1 MRLITASQAWTDA
14 QHESNISI
22 SAVAIDS
29 AASATIAKKSRERL
43 HETIFAAIG
52 DDKEERIMVA
62 RQRISLSETRRT
74 PIGKSTHRAAHLM
87 TIRKVLRAIGTLPF
101 QVQHLGH
108 YLYHPCLS
116 MRHVMN
122 AQQLISASVDFSGM
136 SDAKLAKA
144 ECMVTV
150 ALQSYKAE
158 VHGGQQ
164 WGPARVTEAMME
176 FYGVTIEPKHWNRD
190 WLTLWGQL
198 RAVIHEVD
206 IQAQQPVWQ
215 VIHTEK
221 DEEAA

>member
-1 MRLITASQAWTDA
+1 MKLITASQAWTDA

-29 AASATIAKKSRERL
+29 AASAIVAKKSRERL
-43 HETIFAAIG
+43 HETIFAAMG
-52 DDKEERIMVA
+52 DDKEARIMVA

-122 AQQLISASVDFSGM
+122 AERLISASVDFTGM
-136 SDAKLAKA
+136 SNAKLAKA

-158 VHGGQQ
+158 IHGGAQ

-176 FYGVTIEPKHWNRD
+176 FYGVPIEPKHWNRD
-190 WLTLWGQL
+190 WLTVWDSL
-198 RAVIHEVD
+198 REAIKEVD
-206 IQAQQPVWQ
+206 IQAQQPIWQ
-215 VIHTEK
+215 VIHAER
-221 DEEAA
+221 DDEAA